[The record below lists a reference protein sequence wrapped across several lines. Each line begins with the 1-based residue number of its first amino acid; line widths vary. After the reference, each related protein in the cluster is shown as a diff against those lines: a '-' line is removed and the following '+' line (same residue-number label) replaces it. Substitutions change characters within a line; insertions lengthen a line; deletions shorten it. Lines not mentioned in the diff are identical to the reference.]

1 MIELFVGCSRCSEL
15 LSSVEGGSSSALA
28 TGSGDGYL
36 VADEVEVG
44 SYTMTGGA
52 YDFKR
57 ATSPLTYEI
66 LSAPKKVTLLRH
78 GLSSWNDE
86 SRIQVGF
93 LLCLPHVSLCRLLAI
108 YIMFAAR

>member
-1 MIELFVGCSRCSEL
+1 MLVVFAVLSRYL
-15 LSSVEGGSSSALA
+15 LVVEGSSSALA

-36 VADEVEVG
+36 VADEVEGG

-86 SRIQVGF
+86 SRIQVRF
-93 LLCLPHVSLCRLLAI
+93 LLCLPHVSFARLYISCLQLASSLR
-108 YIMFAAR
+108 A